1 MTRRSTT
8 ARACA
13 TIVACLIATGL
24 AAQPLPVPDGWKWVT
39 DAPATHVATRDPRPG
54 TWLFAT
60 MAPGWHI
67 TTRPG
72 VLLFE
77 PSHTARGRFVLE
89 SETFLFPDS
98 GESGFGLFV
107 GGADLDGSPR
117 YVAFLVR
124 GDGSAAVE
132 ATAAGRTRALTA
144 WSKAASI
151 TPIVKGGSPV
161 GNTLRIEAEA
171 SALSFKVNGEAVA
184 EIPRDAA
191 PIDGIVGLRIGP
203 DLNLH
208 VSSLDLT
215 HRLALPRAKTPP
227 AP

>member
-1 MTRRSTT
+1 MG
-8 ARACA
+8 
-13 TIVACLIATGL
+13 ACLLAAGL
-24 AAQPLPVPDGWKWVT
+24 AAQPLPVPEGWKWVT
-39 DAPATHVATRDPRPG
+39 DAPATHVATRDPGPG

-60 MAPGWHI
+60 MAPGWHV

-107 GGADLDGSPR
+107 GGADLDGTPR

-132 ATAAGRTRALTA
+132 AMAGGRARALKGWT
-144 WSKAASI
+144 KAASI
-151 TPIVKGGSPV
+151 KPVVKGGAPV
-161 GNTLRIEAEA
+161 GNALRIEAEA
-171 SALSFKVNGEAVA
+171 AGVSFLVNGDLVA
-184 EIPRDAA
+184 EIARDAA
-191 PIDGIVGLRIGP
+191 PLDGVVGLRIGP

-215 HRLALPRAKTPP
+215 HRLALPRPKPP
-227 AP
+227 AAR